1 MYVQITGARFEV
13 LLTSSFPNDLCF
25 LHSQKRYQAE
35 LEKLKKGVN
44 SSAFDLQNLKGK
56 LIVKCY
62 VSTVCVKIFLGSE
75 LAYTCTYNVHI
86 RFQYKE
92 QESTYNTVVRPDGT
106 HLSQTIII
114 SHQSLRLQHSTVLKK
129 NIQAYIILFFKALGI
144 VNWTQLI
151 NKWCAIHWKKI
162 TFLWLKVEL

>member
-13 LLTSSFPNDLCF
+13 LLTSSPNDLCF